1 MGDYKEGQKTPV
13 FEKLA
18 DKAGMRTRDVDAAPD
33 PMRSTYGAVAE
44 SLRTCEAD
52 EHSGD
57 SLLAVYSA
65 ILQQTQH
72 HVATC
77 GTSVLNARR
86 MLALAQQWLLFQ
98 IGAECLTQKTASS
111 TCICLG
117 VELTPRQ
124 SRIAV
129 CQAVPRDTKRAP

>member
-1 MGDYKEGQKTPV
+1 MGDYKKGQKTPV
-13 FEKLA
+13 FEQLA
-18 DKAGMRTRDVDAAPD
+18 DKAGMRTRDVDGAPD

-52 EHSGD
+52 EHT
-57 SLLAVYSA
+57 A

-72 HVATC
+72 HGATC

>member
-72 HVATC
+72 HGATC

-86 MLALAQQWLLFQ
+86 
-98 IGAECLTQKTASS
+98 KS
-111 TCICLG
+111 T
-117 VELTPRQ
+117 
-124 SRIAV
+124 
-129 CQAVPRDTKRAP
+129 